1 MNIFKAIVLFIFT
14 GIFVQTIQAEIPK
27 DLLKKILKATA
38 AFETYNIDYS
48 RQFKYPNE
56 ADTVKE
62 LYHSRISRTDV
73 DMYVGWHQIAYLRS
87 KTPRS
92 VAAANNSEVARLNY
106 KENLYYA
113 QSYKDNPNKFIA
125 NLRSYLYQPLLY
137 SKEEL
142 NQFIKTSEDDN
153 VIVLSKTDT
162 TKDAKNRVM
171 FITYTKLSISK
182 KDYLPCKEEVVTS
195 VRNGRTQF
203 AAYELLSY
211 QLLSTSAGAGILNQ
225 SDSFL
230 TEIKKYANGDSL
242 KASKKDLYR
251 KVKTGD
257 SMRVFTGKAMDGS
270 SVKVDASKDSVIIL
284 DFFYTTCAPCIAAI
298 PEINKVYEHFKDKG
312 VSVIGVN
319 PFNTDWD
326 HLSNFIND
334 HALAYQVLKT
344 DKQVVYDYGV
354 TGYPRLFVIKNGIIV
369 KIYYG
374 FAKGMDAELI
384 KLIER

>member
-1 MNIFKAIVLFIFT
+1 MNIFKAIVLFILFGLFT
-14 GIFVQTIQAEIPK
+14 QNIQAEIPK

-38 AFETYNIDYS
+38 AFETYSIEYS

-62 LYHSRISRTDV
+62 QYNSLISRTDV
-73 DMYVGWHQIAYLRS
+73 DMYIGWHKIAYLRS

-92 VAAANNSEVARLNY
+92 IAAANNSELARLNY

-113 QSYKDNPNKFIA
+113 QTYKDNPSKFIA
-125 NLRSYLYQPLLY
+125 NLRTYLYQPLLY
-137 SKEEL
+137 SKDEL
-142 NQFIKTSEDDN
+142 NAFVKSSEDDN

-162 TKDAKNRVM
+162 TKDQKNR
-171 FITYTKLSISK
+171 ITLLTYTTLSISK
-182 KDYLPCKEEVVTS
+182 KDYLPCKEVITS

-211 QLLSTSAGAGILNQ
+211 QLMTQSAYTRILNQ

-230 TEIKKYANGDSL
+230 NEIKKMPNGDSL

-257 SMRVFTGKAMDGS
+257 SMRVFIGKTMDGS
-270 SVKVDASKDSVIIL
+270 SVKVDATKDSVIIL

-326 HLSNFIND
+326 HLPNFIND
-334 HALAYQVLKT
+334 HSVAYQVVKA

-384 KLIER
+384 QLIER